1 MFSTAVSVTGVYTD
15 GRNILTLYTMYN
27 PESVSTRGVHVKRDV
42 VIIHFI
48 QLHPPGVIK
57 YYK

>member
-1 MFSTAVSVTGVYTD
+1 
-15 GRNILTLYTMYN
+15 MYN

-57 YYK
+57 IINNDLFTVSTLLTLRKIA